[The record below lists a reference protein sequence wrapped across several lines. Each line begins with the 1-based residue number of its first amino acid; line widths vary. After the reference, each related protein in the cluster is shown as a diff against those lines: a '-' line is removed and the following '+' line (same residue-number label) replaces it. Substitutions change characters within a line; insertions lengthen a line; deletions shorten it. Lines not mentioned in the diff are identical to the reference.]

1 MADFPTEGSPPFI
14 NRKLSVAE
22 WKPYVAGYDFGRL
35 APSRLVLHHTYKPDE
50 PQWTGLNTMRGMQ
63 RFYAGKGWTAAP
75 HIYTGPD
82 GIWLATPME
91 DIGIH
96 AGTGNSG
103 RVNGELW
110 YSIGLEMVG
119 YFDRKRPS
127 GPVWELSK
135 AVMGGLSRRLGIPPR
150 QLISFHRDYTNQKS
164 CPGWAITKPWV
175 FGEVEAWLAAQAE
188 NSAAPPVTTWMQVI
202 DPCSSDPADNW
213 AAVRQGPG
221 ASYPI
226 ALGGT
231 ARLYPGTIVEVD
243 QVRPDG
249 WSHLANDLGFVAT
262 TLLRPYEV
270 SR

>member
-1 MADFPTEGSPPFI
+1 MTDQTRGMPPFLFQC
-14 NRKLSVAE
+14 LSAQEWAE
-22 WKPYVAGYDFGRL
+22 YVASYDFGPV
-35 APSRLVLHHTYKPDE
+35 APTRLVLHHTYIPNEK
-50 PQWTGLNTMRGMQ
+50 QWKGRPTLEGIQ
-63 RFYAGKGWTAAP
+63 RYYAGLGWRSAP
-75 HIYTGPD
+75 HLFVGLD

-150 QLISFHRDYTNQKS
+150 KLISFHRDYTNLKS
-164 CPGWAITKPWV
+164 CPGWAVTKPWV
-175 FGEVEAWLAAQAE
+175 FDEVEAWLAAQAE
-188 NSAAPPVTTWMQVI
+188 NSAAPPAASWMQVI

-231 ARLYPGTIVEVD
+231 AHLYPGTIVEVD